1 MDASSWDERYA
12 ADGLL
17 WTAQPNRFFVAE
29 VVDLPPGRAL
39 DMACGEG
46 RNAVWLATKGW
57 HVTAVDHS
65 EVGLAKGRELAL
77 EAGVEVDWHLG
88 DVTTYDPAP
97 GFDLAAVLYLHLPR
111 DQMRTAIETAVR
123 VLDPGGLLVVV
134 GHHPDNIAKGV
145 GGPQV
150 PEVLYL
156 PEDIAQML
164 GGMEMVKA
172 DTVER
177 PVDRA
182 GVTGIAI
189 DTLVTAVRT

>member
-1 MDASSWDERYA
+1 MDAASWDERYGT
-12 ADGLL
+12 DGLL

-57 HVTAVDHS
+57 QVTAVDHS
-65 EVGLAKGRELAL
+65 EVGLAKGRDLAL
-77 EAGVEVDWHLG
+77 EAGVEVDWRLG
-88 DVTTYDPAP
+88 DATTYDPAP
-97 GFDLAAVLYLHLPR
+97 GFDLVAVLYLHLPR
-111 DQMRTAIETAVR
+111 DQMRTALEKAMR
-123 VLDPGGLLVVV
+123 GLEPGGLMVVV
-134 GHHPDNIAKGV
+134 GHHLDNIVRGV

-150 PEVLYL
+150 PEVLYR
-156 PEDIAQML
+156 PQDIEQML
-164 GGMEMVKA
+164 GGLDIVKA
-172 DTVER
+172 ETVER

-189 DTLVTAVRT
+189 DTLVTAVRP